1 MDTWENV
8 EKVINRSKLHWLLEK
23 SIEFKPP
30 QNKGTYKVF
39 IQSFIYINIL
49 LFSLLGQL
57 FSVPKSISLESFDMR
72 SEALNM
78 KFPIICKRSK
88 ACASVSSHQMT
99 IIPTLNAMSKV
110 TGYGKNEQVILQEF
124 IQHGGI
130 LIKVYVLD
138 KHVYPALRPSFK
150 DLNQN
155 CDVFHFD
162 SQILPKS
169 FHSSSKLLNGLD
181 KVMSISNEDVEKR
194 IYETLDYDRLEKIAD
209 VLRHQ
214 IGLTFF
220 GFDVILEAKTNNHY
234 LVDVNYFPSFS
245 NVPKFHEI
253 FVSILLQKL
262 NNP

>member
-1 MDTWENV
+1 MFIKRFCESHPKVIIMDTWENV

-30 QNKGTYKVF
+30 QNK
-39 IQSFIYINIL
+39 
-49 LFSLLGQL
+49 GQL